1 MNAPE
6 ASVEQRA
13 DFSCIR
19 YAQCWED
26 ADVLLAA
33 APPLRDARC
42 LSIASAG
49 DNSLALLSGEPREVV
64 ALDLNPAQLACL
76 ALRVAA
82 YRTLNHGERLEFV
95 GSRPSTDRLDYYRR
109 CRRLLAPQERVF
121 WDARGA
127 EIAQGIGS
135 IGRFERYF
143 ELFRRRV
150 LPLVHSTDTIAEL
163 TRSRPASQRDAFYRG
178 TWNNLRWRLLF
189 RLFFSRFVM
198 GRSGRDPE
206 LFRYVEG
213 SVASRILAR
222 TKHALTALD
231 PAENPYLCWIL
242 YGDHRHALP
251 VALRPQH
258 FDCIRDNLD
267 RLHWQQAS
275 LADYLAAEPAARFD
289 LFNLSDVFEYMS
301 EAEYTRQL
309 ETLLKAAS
317 PGARLVYWNMLAKRS
332 RPRSLATS
340 LSPKTALAQTLHA
353 RDKAFFY
360 SRLIV
365 EEVTT

>member
-1 MNAPE
+1 MSAVE
-6 ASVEQRA
+6 SSVDQRA
-13 DFSCIR
+13 DFSQVR

-33 APPLRDARC
+33 AQPLRDSRC

-49 DNSLALLSGEPREVV
+49 DNSLALLAAEPREVV

-82 YRTLNHGERLEFV
+82 YRSLDHAELLEFV
-95 GSRPSTDRLDYYRR
+95 GSRPCVDRAALYRR
-109 CRRLLAPQERVF
+109 CRPALAPDERDF

-127 EIAQGIGS
+127 EISRGIGS
-135 IGRFERYF
+135 IGRFEHYF

-150 LPLVHSTDTIAEL
+150 LPLVHHADTIAAL
-163 TRSRPASQRDAFYRG
+163 CHSRPRAQRERFYHG
-178 TWNNLRWRLLF
+178 TWNNLRWRILF

-206 LFRYVEG
+206 LFRYVQG

-222 TKHALTALD
+222 TRHALTALD
-231 PAENPYLCWIL
+231 PADNPYLCWIL

-251 VALRPQH
+251 LALRAEN

-267 RLHWQQAS
+267 RLHWHRS
-275 LADYLAAEPAARFD
+275 TLAEYLAAEPAARFD
-289 LFNLSDVFEYMS
+289 LFNLSDIFEYMS
-301 EAEYTRQL
+301 EAEYARQL
-309 ETLLKAAS
+309 QTLLAS
-317 PGARLVYWNMLAKRS
+317 ANPGARLVYWNMLAQRS
-332 RPRSLATS
+332 RPLDLAAR
-340 LSPKTALAQTLHA
+340 LQPRTALAQQLHA
-353 RDKAFFY
+353 QDKAFFY
-360 SRLIV
+360 SRLVV
-365 EEVTT
+365 EEVMA